1 MGKISV
7 NKVVESF
14 PGIRSAFPDGNP
26 PSEKCRRRYHREGS
40 RSISA
45 PPAAPGNCRYF
56 TLIELLVVIA
66 IIAILAAMLLP
77 ALNKSRDAAKAI
89 SCTSNLA
96 QIGKAQ
102 SMYTSESHDWLIVPN
117 DGERFWFEILSG
129 TEVGGT
135 RIGRGYG
142 LVFYGRSGE
151 AKGTLACPG
160 ARIGFGPYGT
170 GRYAYTHYALN
181 SLLCGY
187 QGWGDMGSYRK
198 YNRRKVVAVKQPS
211 RAMIVGDN
219 ARKLSSHANAAG
231 FLAFRH
237 GGNGDQREALP
248 TDVSDHGT
256 AAICTGNTNI
266 VYVDGHTGKRR
277 YSKEWS
283 FDEGVDI
290 NSGIPF

>member
-117 DGERFWFEILSG
+117 DGEPETQVSTVQHIEETD
-129 TEVGGT
+129 TE
-135 RIGRGYG
+135 
-142 LVFYGRSGE
+142 
-151 AKGTLACPG
+151 
-160 ARIGFGPYGT
+160 
-170 GRYAYTHYALN
+170 
-181 SLLCGY
+181 
-187 QGWGDMGSYRK
+187 
-198 YNRRKVVAVKQPS
+198 
-211 RAMIVGDN
+211 N
-219 ARKLSSHANAAG
+219 ARY
-231 FLAFRH
+231 
-237 GGNGDQREALP
+237 EAPLM
-248 TDVSDHGT
+248 
-256 AAICTGNTNI
+256 
-266 VYVDGHTGKRR
+266 
-277 YSKEWS
+277 E
-283 FDEGVDI
+283 
-290 NSGIPF
+290 SGLFVMTLQ